1 MAASNLPFSM
11 SPLDAVALIWFVVA
25 WGGYNLVIDRILVR
39 TGGLNSQMQL
49 IRESWMR
56 QMFARDDRVG
66 DAILLGQLIQSVSFF
81 ASATMLLI
89 AALVGVLATV
99 GSAYETFMGLDMIVT
114 TPRSVFELKLMLLTA
129 IFVFAFFKFTWAI
142 RQYNYCSAMIG
153 ASPATTAP
161 EDVRDRL
168 ADHAAAVLSLG
179 VTTFNGGLRA
189 YYFALAALAW
199 LAHPLAF
206 IAVTSWMVAILVIRQ
221 FRSRA
226 YDAIRGGGHLMA
238 AESVRAAGDKPGSR
252 QTLS

>member
-11 SPLDAVALIWFVVA
+11 SPLDAVSLIWFVVA

-153 ASPATTAP
+153 ASPATIGAGGCARP
-161 EDVRDRL
+161 PGGSCGGGAVPGGDHFQRRL
-168 ADHAAAVLSLG
+168 ARLLLRPRRPGLAGPPPGLHRHDHLDGGDPGDPAV
-179 VTTFNGGLRA
+179 
-189 YYFALAALAW
+189 
-199 LAHPLAF
+199 PLPR
-206 IAVTSWMVAILVIRQ
+206 L
-221 FRSRA
+221 
-226 YDAIRGGGHLMA
+226 
-238 AESVRAAGDKPGSR
+238 
-252 QTLS
+252 